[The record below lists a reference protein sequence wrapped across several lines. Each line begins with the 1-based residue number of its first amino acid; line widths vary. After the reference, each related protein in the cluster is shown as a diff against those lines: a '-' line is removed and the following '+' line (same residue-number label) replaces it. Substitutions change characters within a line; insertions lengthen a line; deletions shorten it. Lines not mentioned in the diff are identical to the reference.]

1 MSYLERAIADGHA
14 KQAVE
19 RSCGNG
25 TWAKSRANYVG
36 VVAGMTRRFFDFSGK
51 YGVLEREASL
61 IADLPRIYGKPE
73 EYRFYQGD
81 PNNDLQPV
89 SKEALIGA
97 IKKCHQT
104 LWAVGKLSPPPA
116 L

>member
-1 MSYLERAIADGHA
+1 MSYLERA
-14 KQAVE
+14 
-19 RSCGNG
+19 
-25 TWAKSRANYVG
+25 
-36 VVAGMTRRFFDFSGK
+36 
-51 YGVLEREASL
+51 

-73 EYRFYQGD
+73 EYRFCQGD

-104 LWAVGKLSPPPA
+104 LWAGVQRQHP
-116 L
+116 